1 MKTSCLTSV
10 LFVLLFTSSEAI
22 PGQSPAAP
30 IACKVSVPNGIAAG
44 PMNPGPSGYG
54 NRQLSV
60 GPFGLWPEGTV
71 VFEPGGSGFVTQN
84 GSLGMK
90 FGWQHAARGH
100 LKITGRRLDAP
111 APPLRADVSDGQGE
125 PGFVAT
131 HIIFSTPGC
140 WEVTGQVGDAK
151 LTFVTRVV
159 KIGDGPS
166 WRPDED

>member
-1 MKTSCLTSV
+1 
-10 LFVLLFTSSEAI
+10 LLATSSEAM
-22 PGQSPAAP
+22 PEQSSTAP
-30 IACKVSVPNGIAAG
+30 IACKVTVPNGIAVG
-44 PMNPGPSGYG
+44 TMDPGCSGYG
-54 NRQLSV
+54 NHQVSV

-71 VFEPGGSGFVTQN
+71 VFEPGGPGFVTRN

-90 FGWQHAARGH
+90 FGWQHASRGH

-111 APPLRADVSDGQGE
+111 APPLRAHVSDGQGE

-131 HIIFSTPGC
+131 HLIFSTPGC

-151 LTFVTRVV
+151 VTFVTRVV

-166 WRPDED
+166 WRGDED